1 MAFGSKG
8 SKNPGLVTHGIM
20 LRFAAYAPAALW
32 LTYSYVPLE
41 APKGIVFRLSHL
53 YKFSRNKFGYMSW
66 AQTLVSARDTEDEP
80 QRSPLM
86 LFEDLKPLGPAHS
99 PQEDIEEIGLG
110 RFSHL
115 ERAGFFFVSPESG
128 NQSPHLNEMEEKM
141 ILAKTVPLDGQHV
154 RKFRLLHLRF
164 EWGVWYKGVWY
175 WDKPRFLW
183 C

>member
-8 SKNPGLVTHGIM
+8 SKNPGLVTLGIM
-20 LRFAAYAPAALW
+20 LTFAAYAPAALW

-41 APKGIVFRLSHL
+41 APKGTVFQLSHL
-53 YKFSRNKFGYMSW
+53 YKLSRNKFGYMSRT
-66 AQTLVSARDTEDEP
+66 QTLILAGDTEDEP

-115 ERAGFFFVSPESG
+115 KRAGFFSTSDNSDPATNGRKYWAVLPDAG
-128 NQSPHLNEMEEKM
+128 NQSPHLNEMEGK
-141 ILAKTVPLDGQHV
+141 
-154 RKFRLLHLRF
+154 
-164 EWGVWYKGVWY
+164 
-175 WDKPRFLW
+175 
-183 C
+183 